1 MNTAFVCVKALIHLT
16 FAWSRSHRQVAQEH
30 LSCRYENEF
39 EKGVLANTNV
49 GGENC
54 HRGAAIGALLG
65 ARNGESGIPAWMK
78 EGLQDS
84 AAIREEI
91 DAFVSSLQSCHV

>member
-1 MNTAFVCVKALIHLT
+1 MVSGNEFGML
-16 FAWSRSHRQVAQEH
+16 
-30 LSCRYENEF
+30 CRYENDF

-65 ARNGESGIPAWMK
+65 ARNGDSRIPTWMK
-78 EGLQDS
+78 EGLHDS
-84 AAIREEI
+84 AAIKAEI
-91 DAFVSSLQSCHV
+91 DAFVTSLQTCHA